1 MTNIK
6 IMFSVSSLPEINMF
20 IYQLRSLIQ
29 IDTVITRD
37 NDKLPHVTGMWAEIS
52 NNSEVVH
59 RLPRIT
65 TLLESYSNFVKQIVK
80 SMSLLSNKNIF
91 LKECLKNP

>member
-6 IMFSVSSLPEINMF
+6 IMFFDSSLPEINMF
-20 IYQLRSLIQ
+20 IYQLLSLIQ
-29 IDTVITRD
+29 IHIVISRD
-37 NDKLPHVTGMWAEIS
+37 NDKLPHVTGMWVETS

-59 RLPRIT
+59 GSPSIT
-65 TLLESYSNFVKQIVK
+65 TLLQSYSNFVKQVVK